1 MLSALSIPYYGQ
13 YSIKWNSNNKI
24 NITGSSHGFTVYEE
38 KYKFGNEIFS
48 HQRHQSAAYKEK
60 EVGLTD
66 MKVETK

>member
-1 MLSALSIPYYGQ
+1 M
-13 YSIKWNSNNKI
+13 

-48 HQRHQSAAYKEK
+48 HQRHQSIAYKEK